1 MGLSSSGPGQVDV
14 GEFTSAARDIGV
26 AAGGVSDA
34 DLARLFVAV
43 DRDGAPR
50 GPRMLPQHA
59 RETRRKSHEI
69 SIQLYIGV

>member
-1 MGLSSSGPGQVDV
+1 
-14 GEFTSAARDIGV
+14 
-26 AAGGVSDA
+26 
-34 DLARLFVAV
+34 VAV